1 MLTFFSEQSHSH
13 LFIIVF
19 PKAKAFGIPA
29 SSLFF
34 SSQCFRLLLLFAH
47 TNFVGYCQSG
57 MQSSKFPVHETLKKL
72 CVRQAAGKL
81 WWNRGMNSFPLPAS
95 WAEVGACD
103 LKRLRM
109 VAYTQDGHTSALQAV
124 QEVCFIVTN
133 IKRPFF
139 FSVWR
144 PWNVW
149 AHRIVIPQ
157 STTII
162 PSLVPT
168 GYVFVSEESL
178 IFADSRARPRV
189 YDDACDQTHEN

>member
-1 MLTFFSEQSHSH
+1 
-13 LFIIVF
+13 
-19 PKAKAFGIPA
+19 
-29 SSLFF
+29 
-34 SSQCFRLLLLFAH
+34 
-47 TNFVGYCQSG
+47 
-57 MQSSKFPVHETLKKL
+57 
-72 CVRQAAGKL
+72 
-81 WWNRGMNSFPLPAS
+81 
-95 WAEVGACD
+95 
-103 LKRLRM
+103 
-109 VAYTQDGHTSALQAV
+109 
-124 QEVCFIVTN
+124 
-133 IKRPFF
+133 
-139 FSVWR
+139 VWR